1 MDSKGLVIGVPGG
14 GGFQTTH
21 VRTMAQLRL
30 RVASENLV
38 SCCAF
43 EEKLVLFGSSLF
55 PQGNLDDTALATVAL
70 RDRYT
75 PYQEHGRMQAIRR
88 GFANQVIGRVNF
100 LWRPIVLNGQLLQ
113 SLSLGQR
120 TLDAL
125 DTAHGVI
132 LRLVKD
138 LLALQNV
145 QDLLLPVDIG
155 LGMQQFGELLYG
167 DIGLGALVLEQF
179 RALRAGGLQSLD
191 PGGRRIRHGEDRKVS
206 IARRG

>member
-1 MDSKGLVIGVPGG
+1 MRSHILSPNIELCHHNGMVGSASQRSDPPLRCGQSRAMDSKGLVIGVPGG

-55 PQGNLDDTALATVAL
+55 PQGNLEERENTSLAAVAV
-70 RDRYT
+70 RGRYT
-75 PYQEHGRMQAIRR
+75 PYQEHGRMQTIRR
-88 GFANQVIGRVNF
+88 GFANQVIGRINL
-100 LWRPIVLNGQLLQ
+100 LWRPIVLDGQLLH

-125 DTAHGVI
+125 DTA
-132 LRLVKD
+132 
-138 LLALQNV
+138 Q
-145 QDLLLPVDIG
+145 
-155 LGMQQFGELLYG
+155 
-167 DIGLGALVLEQF
+167 
-179 RALRAGGLQSLD
+179 
-191 PGGRRIRHGEDRKVS
+191 
-206 IARRG
+206 